1 MNPNPNLIEYNQVD
15 VQSLLRDGYII
26 PNINEYS
33 NLVIQNTNNTL
44 YSSSISIE
52 LKNVVYLPVKVETK
66 INPVFT
72 EL

>member
-1 MNPNPNLIEYNQVD
+1 MNANPNLSVYNQAD
-15 VQSLLRDGYII
+15 VESLLKTGYIVPKI
-26 PNINEYS
+26 DEYS
-33 NLVIQNTNNTL
+33 NLIIQNTLTSL

-66 INPVFT
+66 INPTFS

>member
-1 MNPNPNLIEYNQVD
+1 MNANPNLNVYGQEDIE
-15 VQSLLRDGYII
+15 SLLKTGYIVPKI
-26 PNINEYS
+26 DEYS
-33 NLVIQNTNNTL
+33 NLIIENTVSSL

-66 INPVFT
+66 INPVFS

>member
-1 MNPNPNLIEYNQVD
+1 MKANHNLTGYNQAD
-15 VQSLLRDGYII
+15 VENLLNTGYIL
-26 PNINEYS
+26 PNIDEYS
-33 NLVIQNTNNTL
+33 NLIIQNTTSML

-66 INPVFT
+66 IDPTFT

>member
-1 MNPNPNLIEYNQVD
+1 MKANPNLTGYNQAD
-15 VQSLLRDGYII
+15 VERLLNTGYII
-26 PNINEYS
+26 PKIDEYS
-33 NLVIQNTNNTL
+33 NLIIQNTSTML

-66 INPVFT
+66 INPLFT

>member
-1 MNPNPNLIEYNQVD
+1 MKANPNLTGYNQAD
-15 VQSLLRDGYII
+15 VERLLSTGYITPTI
-26 PNINEYS
+26 DEYS
-33 NLVIQNTNNTL
+33 NLVIQNTSDML

-66 INPVFT
+66 INPLFT

>member
-1 MNPNPNLIEYNQVD
+1 MNANPNLIEYNQVD
-15 VQSLLRDGYII
+15 VQSLLRDGYIT

-33 NLVIQNTNNTL
+33 NLVIQNTNDML

>member
-1 MNPNPNLIEYNQVD
+1 MNANSNLIEYNQSD
-15 VQSLLRDGYII
+15 VQSLLRAGYIT

-33 NLVIQNTNNTL
+33 NLVIQNANNML

>member
-1 MNPNPNLIEYNQVD
+1 MNANPNLTIYNKSD
-15 VQSLLRDGYII
+15 VESLLKTGYIVPKI
-26 PNINEYS
+26 DEYS
-33 NLVIQNTNNTL
+33 NLVIENTLDSL

-52 LKNVVYLPVKVETK
+52 LKNTIYLPVKVETK

>member
-1 MNPNPNLIEYNQVD
+1 MKANPNLTIYGNAD
-15 VQSLLRDGYII
+15 VESLLKTGYIVPKI
-26 PNINEYS
+26 DEYS
-33 NLVIQNTNNTL
+33 NLIIENTISTL

-66 INPVFT
+66 INPLFT

>member
-1 MNPNPNLIEYNQVD
+1 MKANHNLTGYNQAD
-15 VQSLLRDGYII
+15 VESLLITGYIV
-26 PNINEYS
+26 PNIDEYS

-66 INPVFT
+66 IDPTFS